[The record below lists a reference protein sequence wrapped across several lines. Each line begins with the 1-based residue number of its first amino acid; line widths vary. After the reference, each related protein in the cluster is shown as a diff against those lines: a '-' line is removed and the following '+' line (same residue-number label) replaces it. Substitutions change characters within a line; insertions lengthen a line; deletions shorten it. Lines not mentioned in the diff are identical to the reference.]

1 MFITDGNV
9 PQMLLRTYYLF
20 VNLILTLKKKTTQFE
35 YIDITH
41 KISNFSFKDTGWVKR
56 FTISY
61 QRNNTGTIFAAKCSQ
76 MNCTSISQI
85 IKKKVLNLASYLKS

>member
-20 VNLILTLKKKTTQFE
+20 E

-41 KISNFSFKDTGWVKR
+41 KTSNFSFKDTGWVKSL
-56 FTISY
+56 TVSY

-76 MNCTSISQI
+76 MNCTSISQKKNKKYNRLSEK
-85 IKKKVLNLASYLKS
+85 KKKVLNLASYLKS